1 MKNTWTDISF
11 ISFIEK
17 IQQKDFLNFYLHDF
31 FLIRISKFL
40 HGIKYRIMN
49 NSINFTIKFDMDI
62 MFD

>member
-31 FLIRISKFL
+31 FFNSNFEISTW
-40 HGIKYRIMN
+40 IKYRIMN
-49 NSINFTIKFDMDI
+49 NSINFTIKFDTDI

>member
-31 FLIRISKFL
+31 FF
-40 HGIKYRIMN
+40 
-49 NSINFTIKFDMDI
+49 
-62 MFD
+62 